1 MSAVAA
7 AVRRKYPATISQ
19 ADAAGI
25 LLHGTWGYSTA
36 QVNSVVA
43 QGRYAYE
50 AWIDNQL
57 TAPAY
62 DWIGSRLA
70 YAAEENGVEG
80 TSPSEQVSSIMFW
93 RAQQAMG
100 TNDALRARAI
110 FCMVKL
116 FPIHL
121 DNVFGIYGW
130 FGQVEPHLFGTF
142 RNLLEGASMN
152 YSMAKWLTFLVN
164 PKAAG
169 GSQPDENF
177 AREIMQ
183 LFSIGLW
190 ELRQDGTRK
199 LSGELDPGDPR
210 YVEGGTDEVP
220 TYNLADVRG
229 LARVFT
235 GWNTANRAGS
245 AFTEELDGL
254 FGSAVNTPL
263 VSIPAFHEDGPKEF
277 LNITIPANTDGPTSL
292 SLALDRIARHPS
304 CGPFICKKM
313 IQMMTTSNPS
323 PGYVARVVAAWNNS
337 IDGDLS
343 AMWKAIL
350 LDQEARSRD
359 RFNNGDW
366 GKVVEPWAYVARASF
381 PYNPTRTGRALGTWA
396 QAININRPLGR
407 AIGGGTLPVTPPSV
421 FGFFQYEY
429 AADPLLR
436 LEGFVSP
443 ELSFMGDTVMPTV
456 TNLIAGALTRG
467 AVGDQ
472 DTSQEVAVD
481 FSELIALPDDQA
493 VADRI
498 NLLFCAGQLSQATLD
513 FAISRVAILQSD
525 VGEFTR
531 ARAVE
536 ALVRHLM
543 THPQALAQK

>member
-25 LLHGTWGYSTA
+25 LLHGTWGYNTA
-36 QVNSVVA
+36 QIDSVVA

-62 DWIGSRLA
+62 DWIGARALYEA
-70 YAAEENGVEG
+70 DEG
-80 TSPSEQVSSIMFW
+80 AVVTGPGDQVSAIMFW

-100 TNDALRARAI
+100 TNDALRARVI
-110 FCMVKL
+110 YSIIKL

-130 FGQVEPHLFGTF
+130 MGQVEPHLFSTF

-164 PKAAG
+164 PKASG

-210 YVEGGTDEVP
+210 YVLNGTDEVP

-235 GWNTANRAGS
+235 GWNTANRAES

-263 VSIPAFHEDGPKEF
+263 VSIAAFHEEGSKEF

-292 SLALDRIARHPS
+292 SLALDRLARHPS
-304 CGPFICKKM
+304 CGPFVCKKM
-313 IQMMTTSNPS
+313 IQTLTTSNPS

-359 RFNNGDW
+359 RFNNDDW
-366 GKVVEPWAYVARASF
+366 GKVVEPWAYAARASF
-381 PYNPTRTGRALGTWA
+381 PYNPSRVGKGISTWGETT
-396 QAININRPLGR
+396 NINRPLGR

-429 AADPLLR
+429 SAEPLLR
-436 LEGFVSP
+436 LDGFVSP
-443 ELSFMGDTVMPTV
+443 ELSFMGDTVMPTI
-456 TNLIAGALTRG
+456 TNLIAGDLTRG
-467 AVGDQ
+467 TVGDQ
-472 DTSQEVAVD
+472 DTERRVSVD
-481 FSELIALPDDQA
+481 FSELIALPNDQA
-493 VADRI
+493 VCDRI
-498 NLLFCAGQLSQATLD
+498 NLLFCAGQLSQATMD
-513 FAISRVAILQSD
+513 FAISRVAAVQSD
-525 VGEFTR
+525 WGESTR

-536 ALVRHLM
+536 ALIRYLM